1 MSDILFYIVMGV
13 ILGGRIGYTF
23 FYNLPGFIAD
33 PLVVFRIW
41 EGGMSFHG
49 GLLGVTFAMWLFAR
63 QRGLSF
69 YAVADNIAVLI
80 PFGLFTGRIGNFING
95 ELWGAVSDVPWAMV
109 FPTGGPLPRHPSMLY
124 EAFLEGIV
132 LLAILWWYGR
142 KPRPHPA
149 IAALF
154 LMVYGVFRFAVEFVR
169 MPDAQLGYQLGT
181 TWLTRGMELCIPM
194 ILAGAFFWVLAHRR
208 GVPDAA
214 AASR

>member
-1 MSDILFYIVMGV
+1 
-13 ILGGRIGYTF
+13 
-23 FYNLPGFIAD
+23 
-33 PLVVFRIW
+33 
-41 EGGMSFHG
+41 MSFHG